1 MPRRGNP
8 GGLMGLRRVPSSVSA
23 SGVWDS
29 DEQSLA
35 KRAGIWPNTPIN
47 AVPVESITYS
57 QSTVYGSTSAAT
69 VTNMTDGLLTGDQT
83 ATNISGFE
91 FIKMDLGALC
101 NVNRVVI
108 GTASASHPP
117 GGWHQSY
124 TNDCD
129 LHYSTDNSNWTFIVN
144 TGELQTPQMEAPKLH
159 TVSFSTVQARYIRI
173 SKNSYIALTEFY
185 ALSPGQTFP

>member
-1 MPRRGNP
+1 
-8 GGLMGLRRVPSSVSA
+8 MGLRRVPSTGSA
-23 SGVWDS
+23 SGVWDC

-35 KRAGIWPNTPIN
+35 KRAGIWPGTPLSG
-47 AVPVESITYS
+47 VPVESITYS

-108 GTASASHPP
+108 GTASGSHPP
-117 GGWHQSY
+117 GGWNQYY

-144 TGELQTPQMEAPKLH
+144 TGTLQTPEMEAPKFH

-173 SKNSYIALTEFY
+173 SRNSYMALTEFY

>member
-1 MPRRGNP
+1 MIEFNS
-8 GGLMGLRRVPSSVSA
+8 GLLGVRRVPTTGTA
-23 SGVWDS
+23 SGLWLPN
-29 DEQSLA
+29 EQVLA
-35 KRAGIWPNTPIN
+35 KRAGIWPSTPGN

-57 QSTVYGSTSAAT
+57 QSTVYSSTSAAT
-69 VTNMTDGLLTGDQT
+69 ATNMTDGLLTGDQA

-108 GTASASHPP
+108 GTASVSHPP
-117 GGWHQSY
+117 GGFSQYY

-144 TGELQTPQMEAPKLH
+144 TGELQTPAMEAPRFH
-159 TVSFSTVQARYIRI
+159 TITFTTISARYIRI
-173 SKNSYIALTEFY
+173 SRNSYIALTEFY
-185 ALSPGQTFP
+185 ALSPGQTYP